1 MSSRTSVDIREVVFV
16 NAQAKRAYESLQGEV
31 LEAADARTTA
41 IQNHW
46 RLPRNQRQALTGKL
60 AGIDEVRILFD
71 DDTYRVYYLTRFHA
85 VIYILDAGK
94 KKSPRGKDMPRTQVD
109 RLIERKKVAVA
120 HYASNEK
127 WFEARM
133 ADRLTRRA
141 AYEAPDGPASTQE
154 NSDDRQ

>member
-1 MSSRTSVDIREVVFV
+1 MMSSLTSVDIREVVFV
-16 NAQAKRAYESLQGEV
+16 NERAKQAYESMPAEV

-41 IQNHW
+41 IQNHL
-46 RLPRNQRQALTGKL
+46 RLPRDQRQALSGKL

-71 DDTYRVYYLTRFHA
+71 DNTYRVYYLTQFKA
-85 VIYILDAGK
+85 AIYILDAGM
-94 KKSPRGKDMPRTQVD
+94 KKSPRGGEIPKPQID

-133 ADRLTRRA
+133 NQRLARRA
-141 AYEAPDGPASTQE
+141 LQAPD
-154 NSDDRQ
+154 DRVPT